1 MRDPGNDGNA
11 VEWLNKISADNLFL
25 FTSDVSAM
33 HVQQSWIRLEND
45 MLFILSELIFIYENF
60 FNHRRRFFGE
70 STVTAS
76 HKPYLVKSSC

>member
-45 MLFILSELIFIYENF
+45 MLFIFSELIFIYENF

-70 STVTAS
+70 STITAS
-76 HKPYLVKSSC
+76 Y